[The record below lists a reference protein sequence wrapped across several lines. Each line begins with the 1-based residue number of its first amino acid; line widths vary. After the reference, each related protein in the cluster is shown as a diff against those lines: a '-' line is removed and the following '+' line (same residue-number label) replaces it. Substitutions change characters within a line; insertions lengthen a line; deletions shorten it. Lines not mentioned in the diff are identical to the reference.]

1 MNVTVYSQPAC
12 QPCRATK
19 RLLEA
24 EGIPFVEVDTST
36 DPDVAAAL
44 IALGHTTSP
53 VVTVT
58 DGESVQDQRW
68 EGFRPDRI
76 RALKA

>member
-1 MNVTVYSQPAC
+1 M
-12 QPCRATK
+12 
-19 RLLEA
+19 
-24 EGIPFVEVDTST
+24 DTST